1 MNPTDHDPVAE
12 SAFAGGKRHPWSR
25 AEVRLG
31 AAFVALALAAV
42 AISHVVNAN
51 HPATGRPF
59 GGVTSAPVVTNP
71 NKPSSARP

>member
-1 MNPTDHDPVAE
+1 MNPTDQDPVAE
-12 SAFAGGKRHPWSR
+12 STVAGAKRHPWSR

-31 AAFVALALAAV
+31 AAFVALAFAAV

-59 GGVTSAPVVTNP
+59 GGVTSAPVAVNQNTP
-71 NKPSSARP
+71 NSAVQ